1 MYLYCIIL
9 SLSDLYQEI
18 ETTLKEMESCMK
30 LLFPEFDDTD
40 IQNRPQIFQSS
51 SKCESADE
59 QPCCSRDL
67 AEDGKET
74 MLKEKQEEKICAEE
88 MRDEDDHLTDRTAK
102 KLEEEEDEEE
112 EEEEQGHND
121 DEGDSFIRSS
131 GLISHSYSLDLTI
144 DPGGFNG

>member
-1 MYLYCIIL
+1 MYLYCIVL

-18 ETTLKEMESCMK
+18 ETTMKEMESCMK

-40 IQNRPQIFQSS
+40 IQNRPEIFQSAS
-51 SKCESADE
+51 ECESADE

-67 AEDGKET
+67 AEDGKEA
-74 MLKEKQEEKICAEE
+74 MIKEKQEEKICAEE
-88 MRDEDDHLTDRTAK
+88 TRDEDDPMTDRPAK
-102 KLEEEEDEEE
+102 KLEEEEEEE
-112 EEEEQGHND
+112 RHNE

-144 DPGGFNG
+144 NPGGFNG